1 MDQIFG
7 HIFLHFPLLSIH
19 TRRSN
24 NVHGNPPLFYLG
36 KLFVGFQLQD
46 TSGCLSPS
54 VTGQAF
60 SGIEGSATHP
70 GSSLR
75 QFPSF
80 VGEGRT
86 TKTRNSRFY
95 EDYATPPRL
104 IPLFLHSFWGIPLFC
119 LILGYPSFLS
129 PLVGASGGFPCS
141 RSNRHVERRAF
152 GADRVGTLFS
162 TRRLSITPIA
172 ICTPF
177 RIRFRIS
184 SVTSLKKEP
193 SYFTSNFSF
202 RA

>member
-1 MDQIFG
+1 MDISRRPPGPCSDPALPMEACGRRDKANSNSTIGWIKSLAIF
-7 HIFLHFPLLSIH
+7 FLHFPLLSIH

-75 QFPSF
+75 QPPSL

-86 TKTRNSRFY
+86 L
-95 EDYATPPRL
+95 EDKEFQILQILRYAFAL
-104 IPLFLHSFWGIPLFC
+104 YPLLFRSFWGIPFC
-119 LILGYPSFLS
+119 L
-129 PLVGASGGFPCS
+129 
-141 RSNRHVERRAF
+141 R
-152 GADRVGTLFS
+152 
-162 TRRLSITPIA
+162 
-172 ICTPF
+172 
-177 RIRFRIS
+177 
-184 SVTSLKKEP
+184 
-193 SYFTSNFSF
+193 
-202 RA
+202 